1 MKKTLNLIF
10 KKTTCID
17 GITKVNMRIVPV
29 TVEDNEIDDSWILAS
44 SCDEITDGRCVDVKT
59 SDCTTTVLYPGDKY
73 DSTEQGTARLIRR
86 NNQIF
91 IAYRKGKKT
100 LNQNTPDSV
109 CISDNVKFEYF
120 NDTRNCGIYI
130 HSDNPLYNKWSKI
143 IDITYIKGLDEYNKK
158 NHIKVE
164 NS

>member
-44 SCDEITDGRCVDVKT
+44 SCDEITGGRCVDVKT
-59 SDCTTTVLYPGDKY
+59 SDCTITVLYPGDKY

-120 NDTRNCGIYI
+120 NDTRNSGIYI

-164 NS
+164 K

>member
-29 TVEDNEIDDSWILAS
+29 TVEDSEIDDSWILAS
-44 SCDEITDGRCVDVKT
+44 SCDEITDGRCDDVKA

-120 NDTRNCGIYI
+120 NDTRNFGTYI

-158 NHIKVE
+158 KSHK
-164 NS
+164 S

>member
-10 KKTTCID
+10 KKTTCIN

-29 TVEDNEIDDSWILAS
+29 TVEDSVIDDTWMLAS

-59 SDCTTTVLYPGDKY
+59 SDCTATVLHPGDKY

-100 LNQNTPDSV
+100 LNQNSPDSV

-120 NDTRNCGIYI
+120 NDTRNNGICI
-130 HSDNPLYNKWSKI
+130 DSSNSLYNKWSKI
-143 IDITYIKGLDEYNKK
+143 IDITYTKGLEEHNKK
-158 NHIKVE
+158 NFIKVE